1 MEDIIDAYY
10 VHIKIIPK
18 DFEIKH
24 LGEYHDLYVQ
34 SDTLLLAYV
43 FENFR
48 NVCIN
53 MYKLDHVQFLSAT
66 RLTWQASSKKTNV
79 KLDLLTDID
88 ILIMV
93 EKGVTGGIC
102 HSIYRYTKLITNT

>member
-1 MEDIIDAYY
+1 MEDVPDAYY
-10 VHIKIIPK
+10 AHAKRVCK
-18 DFEIKH
+18 DFEIKQ
-24 LGEYHDLYVQ
+24 LGEYHNLYVQ
-34 SDTLLLAYV
+34 SDTLVLAYV
-43 FENFR
+43 SENL
-48 NVCIN
+48 CIN

-88 ILIMV
+88 ILIIV
-93 EKGVTGGIC
+93 EKDVKGGIC